1 MLLLGGEIMN
11 TFTVQQVADI
21 LKTNPET
28 VRRWI
33 RSGKLK
39 AEKTSN
45 KTGNVILA
53 SSLENFGKI
62 MPKYNDLIAKN
73 LVDASVSA
81 TLLGAATVLTASV
94 IGGVCKAKAEEISKS
109 EIDFNEMKKFILS
122 ELNSRKKAL
131 IEKEKTLAILQ
142 KEISDEKEKINNL
155 NELLNR
161 INSGR
166 LGEQHE

>member
-1 MLLLGGEIMN
+1 MELG
-11 TFTVQQVADI
+11 FLSRLSQQVADI

-45 KTGNVILA
+45 KTGNVILE

-62 MPKYNDLIAKN
+62 MPKYNQLIANN
-73 LVDASVSA
+73 LVHYSASS
-81 TLLGAATVLTASV
+81 TLIGAATVLTASI
-94 IGGVCKAKAEEISKS
+94 IGGIYKSKEEEIDKSK
-109 EIDFNEMKKFILS
+109 IDFKELKKIVLV

-131 IEKEKTLAILQ
+131 IEKEKTLAMLE
-142 KEISDEKEKINNL
+142 KDISDEKEKINDL
-155 NELLNR
+155 SELLSK
-161 INSGR
+161 ISSGKI
-166 LGEQHE
+166 GGQNE

>member
-1 MLLLGGEIMN
+1 MN

-45 KTGNVILA
+45 KTGNVILE

-62 MPKYNDLIAKN
+62 MPKYNKLIANN
-73 LVDASVSA
+73 LISSSPSSA
-81 TLLGAATVLTASV
+81 LIGAATVLIDSIIGV
-94 IGGVCKAKAEEISKS
+94 IYKGKQDEINKAK
-109 EIDFNEMKKFILS
+109 IDFNELHKLIVS
-122 ELNSRKKAL
+122 EIETRKKS
-131 IEKEKTLAILQ
+131 IVEKEKTLKMLQ
-142 KEISDEKEKINNL
+142 KEIDTEKENL
-155 NELLNR
+155 EELNGLLSTIVNR
-161 INSGR
+161 
-166 LGEQHE
+166 QHDK